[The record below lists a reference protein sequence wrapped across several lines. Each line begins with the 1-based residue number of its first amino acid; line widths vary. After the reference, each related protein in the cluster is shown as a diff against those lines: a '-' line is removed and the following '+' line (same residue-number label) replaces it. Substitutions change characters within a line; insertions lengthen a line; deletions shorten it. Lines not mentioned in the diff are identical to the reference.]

1 MIAGGEVLV
10 LTMEPSESTGRNIF
24 PSDVF
29 ELFTCA
35 FAGHREETIAMWC
48 LFVVSSLGCG

>member
-35 FAGHREETIAMWC
+35 FARHREETIAMWC
-48 LFVVSSLGCG
+48 LFVVSSPGCG